1 MDQRKFTQRDL
12 ALGRK
17 IARFRKKAGLSQED
31 LADKSGLTQTTIGLL
46 EVGKRRVS
54 LKTLQKIGS
63 ALGVKVKDILP
74 Y

>member
-1 MDQRKFTQRDL
+1 MDQRKFTQKDV

-17 IARFRKKAGLSQED
+17 VARFRKKADLSQED
-31 LADKSGLTQTTIGLL
+31 LAVKSGLSQTTIGLL

-63 ALGVKVKDILP
+63 ALGVKVRDLLP